1 MFRAYEY
8 NNLGHLTEV
17 NEARTSGPTLTT
29 AYTYDLAGNVL
40 TITLPSGRVITYT
53 RNANG
58 QVSGVSG
65 IVNAGSVQFASSVTY
80 APFGPVTGMTYG
92 NSRTFSA
99 TFDQDYNPTN
109 RTVSTI
115 YNNTYDTDDNG
126 NIIQIGGTD
135 YGYDALNRLDEEDS
149 GSATTYTYDAASNRL
164 TKVAGSTTSTTVP
177 ATSNKISA
185 VGGSSITYDSS
196 GNYLTSGTSS
206 YTWNAASQ
214 LATALVSGTPVGTYT
229 YNASNQRTKKVAG
242 GNTTQYVYGLNG
254 LLYGEY
260 TNAGALIR
268 EYVYLNDAPL
278 AQIDAGTP
286 EVLTYLHPDHLGTPR
301 YGTNTGG
308 TQVWAANADAFGVGT
323 PSGSATVN
331 LRMPGQYYDS
341 ESGLF
346 YNWNRY
352 YNPAIGRYISS
363 DPIGLDGG
371 LNTFNYADV
380 SPVMFTD
387 PEGFQSLY
395 VTNGPIMMPGVSSP
409 VVPGSPANKQ
419 FVKAAEPKVR
429 NALDQSFLM
438 FICPSCVYNMGGAQ
452 SNNPTQT
459 YTPPVNSCPVNS
471 TVWDDI
477 DPDGAK
483 GLHPN
488 PPVSGPPNDPD
499 DCELEWE
506 SAYRICEKL
515 IGNGSAVGITAGYTS
530 LRDCARGLV
539 SLRCGGNKI

>member
-1 MFRAYEY
+1 MYPVA
-8 NNLGHLTEV
+8 
-17 NEARTSGPTLTT
+17 SGPTLTT
-29 AYTYDLAGNVL
+29 GYTYDLAGNAL

-80 APFGPVTGMTYG
+80 APFGPVTGMAYG
-92 NSRTFSA
+92 NSLTFSA
-99 TFDQDYNPTN
+99 TYDQDYNPTN

-126 NIIQIGGTD
+126 NITQTGATT
-135 YGYDALNRLDEEDS
+135 YGYDALNRLNSENP
-149 GSATTYTYDAASNRL
+149 GSATSYTYDATSNRL

-196 GNYLTSGTSS
+196 GNYTASGTNG
-206 YTWNAASQ
+206 YTWNAANQ
-214 LATALVSGTPVGTYT
+214 LATTSVSGSTVGTYT

-260 TNAGALIR
+260 TTAGALIR
-268 EYVYLNDAPL
+268 EYVYLNDEPL

-286 EVLTYLHPDHLGTPR
+286 EVLTYLHPDHLGTPKFA
-301 YGTNTGG
+301 TNTGG
-308 TQVWAANADAFGVGT
+308 TQVWAANTDAFGVGA

-352 YNPAIGRYISS
+352 YNPSLGRYISS
-363 DPIGLDGG
+363 DPIGLEGG
-371 LNTFNYADV
+371 LNTFNYAGV
-380 SPVMFTD
+380 SPLMYVD
-387 PEGFQSLY
+387 PEGRLISCAPGDFMCEAQKANLIAELRNSEGGPGTAKHRARNAFNKCPVSPPINTVCAAGHPQGTYLDRANKKWNPDNPLSGY
-395 VTNGPIMMPGVSSP
+395 HCWDEGYITFRNPADGSQCTYQPTGNGWLLDDSNPACMGTFDYRPPTWNPLSIPRHRREDVDP
-409 VVPGSPANKQ
+409 HDLDPDYVPG
-419 FVKAAEPKVR
+419 
-429 NALDQSFLM
+429 
-438 FICPSCVYNMGGAQ
+438 IT
-452 SNNPTQT
+452 TQ
-459 YTPPVNSCPVNS
+459 Y
-471 TVWDDI
+471 
-477 DPDGAK
+477 
-483 GLHPN
+483 
-488 PPVSGPPNDPD
+488 
-499 DCELEWE
+499 
-506 SAYRICEKL
+506 
-515 IGNGSAVGITAGYTS
+515 
-530 LRDCARGLV
+530 
-539 SLRCGGNKI
+539 